1 MIQIRET
8 KAYASWFARLKDREA
23 RSRILVRIRRLSL
36 GNPGDVKSV
45 GGGVSELRI
54 DYGPGYRVYFV
65 RRGEALI
72 VLLGGGDKSR
82 QAADI
87 RAAVNLARTV

>member
-1 MIQIRET
+1 VTTIRET
-8 KAYASWFARLKDREA
+8 DTYARWFARLKDREA
-23 RSRILVRIRRLSL
+23 RARILVRIRRLSL
-36 GNPGDVKSV
+36 GNAGDTKAV
-45 GGGVSELRI
+45 GAGVSELRI

-72 VLLGGGDKSR
+72 VLLGGGDKST

-87 RAAVNLARTV
+87 RAALSLARTV